1 VKELAKILKLLS
13 IDDDPFVH
21 RMVIRSLDNNYIV
34 TTANNGDDGIITAQ
48 KEQPDIILLDVEMPG
63 MNGYEV
69 CDKLKQTTTT
79 ENIPIIFLSS
89 LSNSRSKML
98 GYEAGGTD
106 FLVKPFDTPELIA
119 KLNAITNLT
128 QASLKLKN
136 QMEYAT
142 STAFTAM
149 KGSSELG
156 LAIQYIESSYAIK
169 DCASLANSFLKIT
182 TSLKLNCT
190 IMFQI
195 AGDRVYFT
203 SNDQACS
210 PLETQVISTL
220 YEKGSRFVDFG
231 CRTQINYPLVA
242 LLIKDMPIDDME
254 AYGRFKDFLP
264 TMLGATDAKI
274 KTLEAEISLKNQSQ
288 LLVDAFSEVRK
299 ILTTYA
305 ETLKINQGNVINVLQ
320 TMLTEMEH
328 ELPGLGLEEDQE
340 KLLMSKVD
348 STVISAQQLVD
359 SSDLNDGMFLTVTKL
374 LTKIADKQLSLITP
388 LDNSESSNSLSI
400 DGIEDS
406 DDGFSVDVELF

>member
-1 VKELAKILKLLS
+1 MKELAKILKLLS

-169 DCASLANSFLKIT
+169 DCASLAKSFLKIT

-195 AGDRVYFT
+195 AGERLYFT
-203 SNDQACS
+203 SNGDPCS

-220 YEKGSRFVDFG
+220 FEKKDRFVDFG

-264 TMLGATDAKI
+264 TMLGVTDAKI
-274 KTLEAEISLKNQSQ
+274 NILETEVNQKNQSQ
-288 LLVDAFSEVRK
+288 LLIDAFSEVRK
-299 ILTTYA
+299 ILTSYA
-305 ETLKINQGNVINVLQ
+305 NTLEGNQSSAIELLQ

-328 ELPGLGLEEDQE
+328 EVPDLGLDEDQE
-340 KLLMSKVD
+340 KHLMSKVD
-348 STVISAQQLVD
+348 STVISAQKLVD
-359 SSDLNDGMFLTVTKL
+359 SSELNTGMFLTVTKL